1 MECLEMS
8 YTYYYTKLCY
18 NDNMKCLNQKLYG
31 MTLKVETQEG
41 NGWSRDVIATMPS
54 MDTVTGG

>member
-1 MECLEMS
+1 MS

-41 NGWSRDVIATMPS
+41 NGWSRDVIVTMSS